1 MSSADFCMKMKAFL
15 ICRITIN
22 VYEFI
27 IQDRIVQ
34 CSEDFEAPW
43 NLPRWGNF
51 LNEVS
56 YITAIQHWSKVKILN
71 FFKILHKIDH
81 IYFVWRVLLKLLIL
95 FFQISNILLVVNSS
109 ANFVYYCLLAESFRK
124 QIANLILKY
133 CKCLRQYL
141 NRYQQNSQT
150 SPYPGPKIQLNEMPC
165 RQSLLDGTLEVA
177 VTNQDMND
185 MAEDESN
192 PVLQVI
198 VQAEPEPKNIQR
210 NNV

>member
-56 YITAIQHWSKVKILN
+56 YITAIQHWSKVKVLN
-71 FFKILHKIDH
+71 FLKILH
-81 IYFVWRVLLKLLIL
+81 
-95 FFQISNILLVVNSS
+95 
-109 ANFVYYCLLAESFRK
+109 
-124 QIANLILKY
+124 
-133 CKCLRQYL
+133 
-141 NRYQQNSQT
+141 
-150 SPYPGPKIQLNEMPC
+150 
-165 RQSLLDGTLEVA
+165 
-177 VTNQDMND
+177 
-185 MAEDESN
+185 
-192 PVLQVI
+192 
-198 VQAEPEPKNIQR
+198 
-210 NNV
+210 

>member
-1 MSSADFCMKMKAFL
+1 MEFSIKSSLFMSSADFCMKMKAFL

-56 YITAIQHWSKVKILN
+56 CIA
-71 FFKILHKIDH
+71 F
-81 IYFVWRVLLKLLIL
+81 WRVLSKLQNL

-185 MAEDESN
+185 MDESN

>member
-1 MSSADFCMKMKAFL
+1 MSSADFCMKMKAFF

-27 IQDRIVQ
+27 IQDRIVR

-56 YITAIQHWSKVKILN
+56 CKSEKFS
-71 FFKILHKIDH
+71 FFFHH
-81 IYFVWRVLLKLLIL
+81 VYFVWRVLSKLQNL
-95 FFQISNILLVVNSS
+95 FFQISNILLMVNSS

-165 RQSLLDGTLEVA
+165 RQNLLDGTLEVA

-185 MAEDESN
+185 MAEGESN